1 MKRTEIMGLGLDA
14 QSGIAL
20 ISVCDK
26 HWLYVVTSQP
36 CFIWWMDHAH
46 VSEPQSTAESGPSGD

>member
-1 MKRTEIMGLGLDA
+1 MGLGLDA